1 MQRYDEDTNGH
12 EVEAKL
18 NEEFE
23 ISLLETRTAGYRWTV
38 ESAGAP
44 VCRMLEEANQTN
56 SAGVG
61 GSGKHV
67 WRFEAVAAGTGEIK
81 LRYDRPWENSA
92 ETARTFV
99 LKVRAVA

>member
-1 MQRYDEDTNGH
+1 MQYDERANGH

-23 ISLLETRTAGYRWTV
+23 ITLSEARTAGYRWMV

-44 VCRMLEEANQTN
+44 VCRLLEEATRPNA
-56 SAGVG
+56 AGVG

-67 WRFEAVAAGTGEIK
+67 WRFETVAAGTGEIK
-81 LRYDRPWENSA
+81 FRSSRPWENSA
-92 ETARTFV
+92 EPARTFV
-99 LKVRAVA
+99 LKVRAVS

>member
-1 MQRYDEDTNGH
+1 MQHYDEHANGQ

-23 ISLLETRTAGYRWTV
+23 ISLSETRTAGYRWTV
-38 ESAGAP
+38 ENTGTP
-44 VCRMLEEANQTN
+44 VCRLLEEASQSN
-56 SAGVG
+56 STGVG

-81 LRYDRPWENSA
+81 LRYGRPWENSP
-92 ETARTFV
+92 EPARTFV
-99 LKVRAVA
+99 LKVHAGS